1 LKIKIISVLLLISV
15 VLVGCSLNA
24 SQNEDS
30 GSDKGGVT
38 LIKQAELTDRE
49 EVLVNAAGSFRE
61 VRVLSLESIDKYNW
75 IEIYID
81 KYDST
86 GMKTLT
92 SSGSLV
98 NKNSENNYIVYSITE
113 LNEIDES
120 FWNVAFVQDGKVSK
134 YNMPIKNVFNKST
147 TSSVVS
153 EKEYVK
159 GSKNIFA
166 YLITT
171 DNNEIL
177 APTVDSLES
186 HEELNVDENTVN
198 YIFSYQLFEKTK

>member
-166 YLITT
+166 YLVTT